1 MHQPVRGNSQGGG
14 TPRTATA
21 VNSAVSQIC
30 LVTVTAYSHFIPETS
45 GEVQV
50 KINPLLD
57 MASARPRRAKV
68 KPGEEAAHFS
78 SLCKDKDGFDVKFIN
93 SFKGRGVF
101 SCRPFQ
107 NGDFLIEY
115 RGEVITKSER
125 ENRQKVYHNALKVFM
140 FDFRLNGQEFC
151 VDAAKE
157 DNSLGRLVNDDH
169 ISTEAET
176 QHEDAAMTSE
186 SHCDGITQ
194 VSTEAETQHED
205 AAMTSESH
213 CDGITQVSTE
223 AETQH
228 EDAAMTSESHC
239 DGITQ
244 VSTEAET
251 QHEDAAMTSES
262 HCDGITQVS
271 TEAETQHED
280 AAMTSESHCDGITQI
295 STEAETQHEDAAMT
309 SESHCDGITQ
319 ISTEAETQHEDAAM
333 TSESH
338 CDGITQWIGVEC
350 KICSCFWHKSCY
362 DQDSKMNL
370 KTQQF
375 DFKEPTSAEAT
386 SSEEEYYYRLPEA
399 TTQLAKI
406 SKLLLAME
414 KGSLK
419 DLQGKTLEEIQIED
433 NLDLTDIGESEDSE
447 AEEEDPAPH
456 LKTNMGMETARRPVE
471 EPPGTSDD
479 IDSALEGPS
488 KGMETARRPV
498 EEPPG
503 TSDDI
508 HSALEGPSKALNTNA
523 DENDKEPGRR
533 GDMHEPPES
542 LEKTRE
548 EIEESTVN
556 PQKRIRVPKIHHEEG
571 VMEENNEG
579 TSAEKDGLKKKTVC
593 IRN

>member
-169 ISTEAET
+169 
-176 QHEDAAMTSE
+176 
-186 SHCDGITQ
+186 
-194 VSTEAETQHED
+194 
-205 AAMTSESH
+205 
-213 CDGITQVSTE
+213 
-223 AETQH
+223 
-228 EDAAMTSESHC
+228 
-239 DGITQ
+239 
-244 VSTEAET
+244 
-251 QHEDAAMTSES
+251 
-262 HCDGITQVS
+262 
-271 TEAETQHED
+271 
-280 AAMTSESHCDGITQI
+280 
-295 STEAETQHEDAAMT
+295 
-309 SESHCDGITQ
+309 
-319 ISTEAETQHEDAAM
+319 
-333 TSESH
+333 
-338 CDGITQWIGVEC
+338 WIGVEC

-542 LEKTRE
+542 LETF
-548 EIEESTVN
+548 
-556 PQKRIRVPKIHHEEG
+556 KR
-571 VMEENNEG
+571 
-579 TSAEKDGLKKKTVC
+579 
-593 IRN
+593 